1 MEEYNAID
9 WGNIEEVMQEI
20 RVQDEWQILQ
30 NKLRKRKKKRIIIYF
45 LWTVLIGSIG
55 LSYFF
60 RSEERV

>member
-30 NKLRKRKKKRIIIYF
+30 NKLRKRKKKE
-45 LWTVLIGSIG
+45 S
-55 LSYFF
+55 
-60 RSEERV
+60 